1 VKARF
6 ESSLF
11 DIRQLVQ
18 ADLFDSELDAA
29 EELIKQ
35 GFTRAAGALAGV
47 ILERHLNQVCL
58 NHNIKISKK
67 DPGIS
72 DLNDIL
78 KDASVL
84 DIPQWRSIQYLAD
97 IRNLCDHN
105 KKVEP
110 TIEQVNELVAGVKK
124 VTKTLY

>member
-1 VKARF
+1 VVH
-6 ESSLF
+6 
-11 DIRQLVQ
+11 IN
-18 ADLFDSELDAA
+18 AA
-29 EELIKQ
+29 MV
-35 GFTRAAGALAGV
+35 GTYGAA
-47 ILERHLNQVCL
+47 IDKRHLYQVCQ
-58 NHNIKISKK
+58 NHGIKISKK

-72 DLNDIL
+72 DLNNIL

-124 VTKTLY
+124 ATKTLF